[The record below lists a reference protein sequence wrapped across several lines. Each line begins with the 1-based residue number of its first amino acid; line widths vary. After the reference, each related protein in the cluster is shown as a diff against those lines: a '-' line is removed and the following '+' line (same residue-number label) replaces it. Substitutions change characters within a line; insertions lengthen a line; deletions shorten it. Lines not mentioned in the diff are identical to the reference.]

1 MIFIAS
7 RRIDTAWEMGA
18 YISMR
23 WSELKHELTSLSSE
37 EKSQLDLI
45 AALVKVRKLKNMTQA
60 QLAIKA
66 NLTQTQ
72 IARVENFT
80 YKPSLETLMKIVNGL
95 DLDLALVDRSTRQI
109 G

>member
-1 MIFIAS
+1 MS
-7 RRIDTAWEMGA
+7 
-18 YISMR
+18 
-23 WSELKHELTSLSSE
+23 SLSSE

-72 IARVENFT
+72 IARVENLT
-80 YKPSLETLMKIVNGL
+80 YKPSLETLMKILNGL
-95 DLDLALVDRSTRQI
+95 DLDLALVDRSTRQVV
-109 G
+109 

>member
-1 MIFIAS
+1 
-7 RRIDTAWEMGA
+7 
-18 YISMR
+18 MR

-45 AALVKVRKLKNMTQA
+45 ATLVKVRRLKKMTQA

-72 IARVENFT
+72 IARVENLT
-80 YKPSLETLMKIVNGL
+80 YKPSLETLMKILNAL
-95 DLDLALVDRSTRQI
+95 DLDLALVDRSTRQVV
-109 G
+109 

>member
-1 MIFIAS
+1 
-7 RRIDTAWEMGA
+7 
-18 YISMR
+18 MR
-23 WSELKHELTSLSSE
+23 WSELKLELSSLSSE

-45 AALVKVRKLKNMTQA
+45 AALVKVRKMKNMTQA

-72 IARVENFT
+72 IARVENLT

-109 G
+109 V